1 MGDTVCIFEG
11 HRRFFNLSRW
21 LGCVVALTLVWM
33 GAGCSQ
39 STNKLIQVRKVL
51 IDLNPEFQKSFGTVN
66 KDDLRELLLQTFENK
81 PHWQFN
87 QDNSSAM
94 VLRLT
99 MDGVHRSAARKR
111 GKHLWILTAEL
122 HDRSGAGEKKFS
134 GYAAVP
140 YEDGD
145 DIKDTFDAA
154 LGQGLE
160 QIYSAA
166 QAIHESNDSLVAWL
180 QTPVGKQQEVSPA
193 KKKMAIQVLGSR
205 KSKEATGVLQQVL
218 LGAEPAL
225 AQEALS
231 ALTLLVTLPDSMPS
245 FDYAERKPAPVRK
258 KGDCGGSDHGW

>member
-1 MGDTVCIFEG
+1 
-11 HRRFFNLSRW
+11 
-21 LGCVVALTLVWM
+21 
-33 GAGCSQ
+33 
-39 STNKLIQVRKVL
+39 
-51 IDLNPEFQKSFGTVN
+51 
-66 KDDLRELLLQTFENK
+66 
-81 PHWQFN
+81 
-87 QDNSSAM
+87 M
-94 VLRLT
+94 VLGLT

-193 KKKMAIQVLGSR
+193 KKRWQYRYWVRESL
-205 KSKEATGVLQQVL
+205 
-218 LGAEPAL
+218 
-225 AQEALS
+225 
-231 ALTLLVTLPDSMPS
+231 
-245 FDYAERKPAPVRK
+245 RKPQEFTTSTPWRRACVGP
-258 KGDCGGSDHGW
+258 GSVICLDAYW